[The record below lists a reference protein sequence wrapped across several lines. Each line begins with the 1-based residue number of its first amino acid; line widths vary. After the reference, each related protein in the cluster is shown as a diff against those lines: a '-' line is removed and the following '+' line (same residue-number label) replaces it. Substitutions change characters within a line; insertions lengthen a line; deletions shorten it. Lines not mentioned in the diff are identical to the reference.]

1 MEVGLRSGINFIDT
15 SPFYGDGKSE
25 EVLGQALRRVPRH
38 TYYIATKVG
47 RYSSDWKKAFDFSA
61 ETVVREFENSL
72 RRLQLTYVDLVQV
85 HDFEFRQDPEF
96 IARVTLPAVRSI
108 VESGKARYCGITGYP
123 LEEFRKVLDLSPVRV
138 DTVLSYTRNT
148 FIDNTLEVDINSRV
162 GQFFK
167 SSLFRSLS
175 LTSSPRRWASSTP
188 LLQGWVC

>member
-138 DTVLSYTRNT
+138 DTVLS

-162 GQFFK
+162 GQCFK

>member
-1 MEVGLRSGINFIDT
+1 M
-15 SPFYGDGKSE
+15 
-25 EVLGQALRRVPRH
+25 
-38 TYYIATKVG
+38 G

-108 VESGKARYCGITGYP
+108 VESGKARYSGITGYP

-162 GQFFK
+162 GQCFK

>member
-1 MEVGLRSGINFIDT
+1 M
-15 SPFYGDGKSE
+15 
-25 EVLGQALRRVPRH
+25 
-38 TYYIATKVG
+38 G

-167 SSLFRSLS
+167 PSLFRSLS

>member
-1 MEVGLRSGINFIDT
+1 M
-15 SPFYGDGKSE
+15 
-25 EVLGQALRRVPRH
+25 
-38 TYYIATKVG
+38 G

-148 FIDNTLEVDINSRV
+148 FTDNTLEVDINSRV
-162 GQFFK
+162 GQCFK

-175 LTSSPRRWASSTP
+175 LTSSPRRLASSTP